1 MLIRMQP
8 ALFQLVD
15 LYKQFTMKKTTTA
28 ILILLTVTTV
38 YGQPALKNAGV
49 PVAHDE
55 TWQPSAKPG
64 SPYEINIKAVREFYN
79 SYGDNNNESWY
90 TMNYGFRAKFV
101 KDSVAF
107 MADYNKKGA
116 WIHTIKTFHEN
127 KLAPDIRRK
136 VRSKYFDYHIS
147 LVQEIDSPAKVIY
160 LVTIEDAG
168 SWMVLQLWEDD
179 MVEGAIYEKAP

>member
-1 MLIRMQP
+1 
-8 ALFQLVD
+8 
-15 LYKQFTMKKTTTA
+15 MKKTTTA
-28 ILILLTVTTV
+28 ILILLAVTTV
-38 YGQPALKNAGV
+38 YGQPSLKNAGI

-55 TWQPSAKPG
+55 TWQPSAIPG
-64 SPYEINIKAVREFYN
+64 PSYEINIKAVRDFYN

-90 TMNYGFRAKFV
+90 RTNYGFRAKFG

-116 WIHTIKTFHEN
+116 WIRTIKTFHEN
-127 KLAPDIRRK
+127 RLAPDIRRK

-147 LVQEIDSPAKVIY
+147 LVQQIDLPVEVIY

-168 SWMVLQLWEDD
+168 SWMVLQLCEDD
-179 MVEGAIYEKAP
+179 MEERAIYQKAH